1 MQEYAESGGRYAGK
15 MVIYSHPHGDII
27 GRVINDIDLIG
38 NGLLQSF
45 TSLFTGVVTII
56 GTIIIM
62 CLINLSIAIV
72 VIVLTP
78 LSLLVASIIVKRTH
92 VYFKEQL
99 EIRGE
104 MNGYIDAVI

>member
-1 MQEYAESGGRYAGK
+1 M
-15 MVIYSHPHGDII
+15 
-27 GRVINDIDLIG
+27 
-38 NGLLQSF
+38 QSF

-92 VYFKEQL
+92 AYFKEQL
-99 EIRGE
+99 ELRGE
-104 MNGYIDAVI
+104 MNGYIEEMIGNSQKLYHVNH